1 MDYIEISGKTVDDA
15 LTEALV
21 KLETTSDKVDVEV
34 VEKGSS
40 GILGLFNKP
49 AVIRVRRK
57 KDKDILEEDVVAE
70 VFHEEAKRKNLP
82 WHRQRKRA
90 GNDKRRSRI
99 KNQKL
104 PLRPF

>member
-49 AVIRVRRK
+49 CTQK
-57 KDKDILEEDVVAE
+57 K
-70 VFHEEAKRKNLP
+70 
-82 WHRQRKRA
+82 
-90 GNDKRRSRI
+90 G
-99 KNQKL
+99 
-104 PLRPF
+104 